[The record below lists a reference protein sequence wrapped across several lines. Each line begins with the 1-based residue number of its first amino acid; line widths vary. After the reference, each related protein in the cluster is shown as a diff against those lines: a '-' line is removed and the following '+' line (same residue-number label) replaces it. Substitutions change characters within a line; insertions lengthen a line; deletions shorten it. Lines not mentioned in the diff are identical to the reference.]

1 MSWIQDFV
9 IKRKSQRT
17 NCFIIETEDPKR
29 VSQFE
34 KNAKNGKFREWI
46 FGGKFDFDR
55 ILTFDIQRGKIYDLK
70 TDAELPRDPT
80 KSLMDEFDGYLQH
93 QRSLITVKYVTVDRH
108 AEMLTDWLTAC
119 AYDEQVFEK
128 LSTIVVFTSNAR
140 LFSDTTRRFVH
151 TIMVNPSTPEERK
164 AILEDVV
171 AKIQRLVEGAF
182 DKKISLK
189 ISDEIIQSSSGL
201 TLHDVETAAIESF
214 IMHRK
219 FTVEHFSNYKIELL
233 KQKDVR
239 YVIPERGFE
248 SVGGYNYLKQYIQNN
263 IIKVLRNPDIARHY
277 GLRIPRGIILYG
289 TPGCG
294 KTFLAKALAKEV
306 GLAMIEVSSATFMR
320 GIVGESLPHSEEI
333 LTQNGLL
340 PIGEVVEKCV
350 PKAYTFNGKTV
361 TLEEVKDYIPH
372 SKPQVIVR
380 IKTRS
385 GREVKVTKDHSI
397 LAAKD
402 GTVGF
407 YRPVELRVNNDFLA
421 IPRRI
426 NISKDTNIDEKIG
439 EIVGLWLA
447 DGTAGEKLL
456 RFSTKDRTIVELLTK
471 TLNQAKPYYSR
482 KRRIYDVQVRKSKIS
497 DFPELLT
504 LSGDCYTK
512 RVPTVF
518 FSANREARASLLRGL
533 FSGDGGFHG
542 HAVEYSTYSRGL
554 ASDVLYLLLS
564 FGIVGRCSK
573 RIDSHGKTEYRI
585 TITGFKQL
593 QCFATEI
600 GFIQHRKNETLNNY
614 LVKRRKGNDW
624 EQRLDYVP
632 LSSELV
638 KAFTG
643 RTKYWTKENV
653 IHRRAL
659 ESRLKLIDPER
670 KLQKLWWLV
679 EAEIFWDEIEE
690 IEEEENIERVYDISM
705 NPTETF
711 IGGFG
716 GVILH
721 NTESRVTQ
729 LTQLIES
736 LSPIIVFIDEI
747 DEIALRRDQALVT
760 DSGVRRSMQN
770 LLMKWLGDEK
780 RQSFI
785 VGATNLLES
794 CDPAFYRAG
803 RIDEAI
809 LVLPPDLEARKQILQ
824 IHTSVLRKVPLD
836 KNVNLDNIAEK
847 TFLFT
852 GGELEKL
859 VLDASRTAMKEESET
874 VKQEHFETVL
884 EGTKINVKER
894 QDRVKQMVST
904 MEKLEIVNQAF
915 LSEALK
921 LFAKAEKDE
930 GRLKGFLEIA

>member
-1 MSWIQDFV
+1 V

-320 GIVGESLPHSEEI
+320 GIVGE
-333 LTQNGLL
+333 
-340 PIGEVVEKCV
+340 
-350 PKAYTFNGKTV
+350 
-361 TLEEVKDYIPH
+361 
-372 SKPQVIVR
+372 
-380 IKTRS
+380 
-385 GREVKVTKDHSI
+385 
-397 LAAKD
+397 
-402 GTVGF
+402 
-407 YRPVELRVNNDFLA
+407 
-421 IPRRI
+421 
-426 NISKDTNIDEKIG
+426 
-439 EIVGLWLA
+439 
-447 DGTAGEKLL
+447 
-456 RFSTKDRTIVELLTK
+456 
-471 TLNQAKPYYSR
+471 
-482 KRRIYDVQVRKSKIS
+482 
-497 DFPELLT
+497 
-504 LSGDCYTK
+504 
-512 RVPTVF
+512 
-518 FSANREARASLLRGL
+518 
-533 FSGDGGFHG
+533 
-542 HAVEYSTYSRGL
+542 
-554 ASDVLYLLLS
+554 
-564 FGIVGRCSK
+564 
-573 RIDSHGKTEYRI
+573 
-585 TITGFKQL
+585 
-593 QCFATEI
+593 
-600 GFIQHRKNETLNNY
+600 
-614 LVKRRKGNDW
+614 
-624 EQRLDYVP
+624 
-632 LSSELV
+632 
-638 KAFTG
+638 
-643 RTKYWTKENV
+643 
-653 IHRRAL
+653 
-659 ESRLKLIDPER
+659 
-670 KLQKLWWLV
+670 
-679 EAEIFWDEIEE
+679 
-690 IEEEENIERVYDISM
+690 
-705 NPTETF
+705 
-711 IGGFG
+711 
-716 GVILH
+716 
-721 NTESRVTQ
+721 TESRVTQ

-836 KNVNLDNIAEK
+836 KNVNLNNIAEK

>member
-320 GIVGESLPHSEEI
+320 GIVGE
-333 LTQNGLL
+333 
-340 PIGEVVEKCV
+340 
-350 PKAYTFNGKTV
+350 
-361 TLEEVKDYIPH
+361 
-372 SKPQVIVR
+372 
-380 IKTRS
+380 
-385 GREVKVTKDHSI
+385 
-397 LAAKD
+397 
-402 GTVGF
+402 
-407 YRPVELRVNNDFLA
+407 
-421 IPRRI
+421 
-426 NISKDTNIDEKIG
+426 
-439 EIVGLWLA
+439 
-447 DGTAGEKLL
+447 
-456 RFSTKDRTIVELLTK
+456 
-471 TLNQAKPYYSR
+471 
-482 KRRIYDVQVRKSKIS
+482 
-497 DFPELLT
+497 
-504 LSGDCYTK
+504 
-512 RVPTVF
+512 
-518 FSANREARASLLRGL
+518 
-533 FSGDGGFHG
+533 
-542 HAVEYSTYSRGL
+542 
-554 ASDVLYLLLS
+554 
-564 FGIVGRCSK
+564 
-573 RIDSHGKTEYRI
+573 
-585 TITGFKQL
+585 
-593 QCFATEI
+593 
-600 GFIQHRKNETLNNY
+600 
-614 LVKRRKGNDW
+614 
-624 EQRLDYVP
+624 
-632 LSSELV
+632 
-638 KAFTG
+638 
-643 RTKYWTKENV
+643 
-653 IHRRAL
+653 
-659 ESRLKLIDPER
+659 
-670 KLQKLWWLV
+670 
-679 EAEIFWDEIEE
+679 
-690 IEEEENIERVYDISM
+690 
-705 NPTETF
+705 
-711 IGGFG
+711 
-716 GVILH
+716 
-721 NTESRVTQ
+721 TESRVTQ